1 MVPVSVTVKTVVLN
15 VAPAYPDGAD
25 LTQTTAKN
33 VDLIRKYF
41 KIQLIIFNTKVIRLI
56 LKVSILI
63 LWHDMTSFSKH
74 IFSL

>member
-41 KIQLIIFNTKVIRLI
+41 KIQFILFNAKSNTFDTKSV
-56 LKVSILI
+56 
-63 LWHDMTSFSKH
+63 HPNFMA
-74 IFSL
+74 